1 MTSFAAV
8 AFALFHLEDT
18 NLFTFLHSQNFRL
31 DARALDDWCADFHG
45 IAVGDEEDMIDFDR
59 AGVRF
64 RDFLSDDFVA
74 FADAELFA
82 AETDD
87 CKFRQGRNKD

>member
-8 AFALFHLEDT
+8 AFALFHLEDADF
-18 NLFTFLHSQNFRL
+18 FTFLHSQDFRL
-31 DARALDDWCADFHG
+31 DARAFDDWRTDFHS

-64 RDFLSDDFVA
+64 RDFLSDNFVA

-87 CKFRQGRNKD
+87 CKFRQGRSKD